1 MPRVT
6 GQERLFNSIGS
17 SYLSTDTISIKNS
30 PGETNWVTR
39 CQTGNPGLLTIT
51 RHAMRGARY
60 CGQGTPLKGP
70 NGMVAVMG
78 DQNS

>member
-39 CQTGNPGLLTIT
+39 CQTGNPGLLTI
-51 RHAMRGARY
+51 MPWEGP
-60 CGQGTPLKGP
+60 GTVDREPP
-70 NGMVAVMG
+70 
-78 DQNS
+78 